1 MQINL
6 NLNLRDL
13 LPPNNLTDV
22 KIQKYKDN
30 RSWFYPSNTKRD
42 YKIIELTNVSELPY
56 SRGFEIK
63 ILKNKKNN
71 CFLEVPTHQ
80 YIYNIGKKDIKI
92 EIDGI
97 NEKLNKNDSMYIKPN
112 KKHKFISEGKV
123 LVLRLGG
130 RLSGDSLY
138 QLSKMSD
145 KNLKRTLNDNKPWF
159 NK

>member
-1 MQINL
+1 M
-6 NLNLRDL
+6 
-13 LPPNNLTDV
+13 
-22 KIQKYKDN
+22 
-30 RSWFYPSNTKRD
+30 
-42 YKIIELTNVSELPY
+42 
-56 SRGFEIK
+56 
-63 ILKNKKNN
+63 
-71 CFLEVPTHQ
+71 PTHQ